1 MQDTTTHEFANDD
14 ADLVDRNIDWMPPV
28 NLKAFTSH
36 SVTQFD
42 NGGGTRGDEAAFFT
56 RLHLNY

>member
-1 MQDTTTHEFANDD
+1 
-14 ADLVDRNIDWMPPV
+14 V